1 MTASTKPFPLGA
13 VILVVVIN
21 AVFFFAFARVGGF
34 VGAETGTD
42 GYKEI
47 AENLLQGNGLI
58 FAPGQP
64 STMMLGYMKR
74 EPVYPLFLSAIL
86 ALTGNLNPAVLS
98 FFQTLLCALSCYLL
112 LRLGT
117 QVFDERTGRLGSY
130 IYALHPVSFWYTSR
144 FASEVVAIPVLLLCL
159 LVIERF
165 FREIN
170 WSNALAVGL
179 SLGFAAL
186 TKSAYAVLLPLVL
199 LFLVVRAWRSA
210 SRFLTAAVIVILSF
224 ASVHSLWLMRN
235 FTISGEVVPFTTM
248 NGVAFFLGNRI
259 IERFDVNALTAET
272 EPDRWANALYGSVQ
286 ADIAAR
292 QPDLSLPR
300 LEAETDKKLKAM
312 GSELVWSR
320 PSFIVLKVLA
330 GSVLI
335 WFLSDTTAKSLG
347 WAAFQLPLLV
357 MAIVGISRR
366 PQWSLVSQFLLTFAI
381 VFLLAYVMVSP
392 LARYSSPVM
401 PVLML
406 FGSGGLMIALEWL
419 GWPVRANEPRL
430 SGPSVPSRE
439 TTT

>member
-1 MTASTKPFPLGA
+1 MTASTKPFPVGP
-13 VILVVVIN
+13 VVLVFVIN
-21 AVFFFAFARVGGF
+21 AVFFFAFARVGGL
-34 VGAETGTD
+34 VGASTGTD
-42 GYKEI
+42 GYWEI
-47 AENLLQGNGLI
+47 AHNLIWGNG
-58 FAPGQP
+58 FVYAPDRL

-86 ALTGNLNPAVLS
+86 AVTGTLNPAVLA
-98 FFQTLLCALSCYLL
+98 FFQALLCALSCYLL
-112 LRLGT
+112 FRLGT
-117 QVFDERTGRLGSY
+117 QVFDERIGRLGAY

-179 SLGFAAL
+179 SLGLAAL

-199 LFLVVRAWRSA
+199 VFLAVRGWRSA
-210 SRFLTAAVIVILSF
+210 SRFLATAVIVILSF

-235 FTISGEVVPFTTM
+235 FAISGEVVPFTTM

-259 IERFDVNALTAET
+259 IERFDVKALTAEA
-272 EPDRWANALYGSVQ
+272 EPDRWAGALYESVQ

-292 QPDLSLPR
+292 QPDFSLPR
-300 LEAETDKKLKAM
+300 LEAETDKKLRAM
-312 GSELVWSR
+312 GSELVRSK
-320 PSFIVLKVLA
+320 PGLIVRKVLA

-347 WAAFQLPLLV
+347 WAAFQLPLLFL
-357 MAIVGISRR
+357 AIVGISGR
-366 PQWSLVSQFLLTFAI
+366 PRWTLGSLFLLTFA
-381 VFLLAYVMVSP
+381 VLFLLAYVMVSP

-406 FGSGGLMIALEWL
+406 FASGGLMLTLEWL
-419 GWPVRANEPRL
+419 GWPIWTRAARPQ
-430 SGPSVPSRE
+430 
-439 TTT
+439 